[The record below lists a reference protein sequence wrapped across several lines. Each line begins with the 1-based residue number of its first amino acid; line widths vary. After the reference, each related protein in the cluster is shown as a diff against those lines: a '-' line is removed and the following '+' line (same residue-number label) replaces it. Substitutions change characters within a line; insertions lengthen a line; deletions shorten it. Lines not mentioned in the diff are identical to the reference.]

1 MAASA
6 ARLPGHPATHPWVL
20 QPTRALVPYRNLREP
35 EGLSD
40 HGPESRGKKLP
51 NMHSLG
57 SQTVGQ
63 AGAREE
69 QETAGPGDL
78 LRLN

>member
-1 MAASA
+1 M
-6 ARLPGHPATHPWVL
+6 VL
-20 QPTRALVPYRNLREP
+20 NSNCRTLKCAVSLKDMNTQQ
-35 EGLSD
+35 
-40 HGPESRGKKLP
+40 KKCF
-51 NMHSLG
+51 SFIDR